1 VIRFKDLLERERAPL
16 GTWVKLPT
24 VESVELMSLAGFD
37 FVVVDLEHS
46 PMSLETAATIIA
58 VARGRG
64 TCPLV
69 RVPDHSPAWIQRC
82 LDAGASGILAP
93 HVDTVEQARS
103 VAGAAHF
110 EPRGTRGVGPTSRAG
125 DWGLRPMGHYLA
137 EGADVTVMTQV
148 ESDLAVRNI
157 PDILA
162 AGAVDALFVGPAD
175 LSVSLGVSATS
186 PELTSRIHRVVEHCR
201 AAGVP
206 CGTAI
211 GADPDR
217 AAALTAEGFAFV
229 MVSNDTTILGSG
241 AAQLVERYR
250 ASCAR

>member
-1 VIRFKDLLERERAPL
+1 MIGFRDLLDREQAPL

-24 VESVELMSLAGFD
+24 VESVELMALAGFD
-37 FVVVDLEHS
+37 FVVIDLEHS
-46 PMSLETAATIIA
+46 PMTLESAATLIA
-58 VARGRG
+58 VANGRG

-93 HVDTVEQARS
+93 HVDTVDQARA
-103 VAGAAHF
+103 VARSARF
-110 EPRGTRGVGPTSRAG
+110 EPAGTRGVGPTSRAG
-125 DWGLRPMGHYLA
+125 DWGLRPLDDYLA
-137 EGADVTVMTQV
+137 SGIDTTVMTQV
-148 ESDLAVRNI
+148 ESDLAVRNV
-157 PDILA
+157 PDVLA
-162 AGAVDALFVGPAD
+162 AGAVDALFVGPVD
-175 LSVSLGVSATS
+175 LAVSLGFGTNSS
-186 PELTSRIHRVVEHCR
+186 ELTSRIDQVVEHCR

-217 AAALTAEGFAFV
+217 AAALTDQGFAFV

-241 AAQLVERYR
+241 ARALVERYR
-250 ASCAR
+250 SSRVR